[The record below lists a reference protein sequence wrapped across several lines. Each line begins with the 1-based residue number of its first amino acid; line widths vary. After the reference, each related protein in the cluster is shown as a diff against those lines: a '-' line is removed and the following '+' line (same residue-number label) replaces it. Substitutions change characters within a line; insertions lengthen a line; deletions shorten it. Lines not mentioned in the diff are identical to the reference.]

1 VAGESFSP
9 PTGPGPELTGM
20 GSHHPAEYFLES
32 ILTPDAVLVDG
43 PAYVGPDGRS
53 VMPSYP
59 DLTLRQLADLVAYLK
74 SLSAGGSAEVLAATP
89 PVPAKDLPAPPTDAA
104 LVYQVQVYDVLPGRL
119 ADLEAWFRDEGAR
132 GYLAHE
138 GLVHVDTWV
147 DTTRDGPSLITVLGF
162 RDFTTLRRFVDD
174 PSADPLGRKFDE
186 FIGPHEHLVLR
197 RPPLYRVATLS
208 AP

>member
-1 VAGESFSP
+1 MAGESFAP
-9 PTGPGPELTGM
+9 PTGPGSELTGM

-43 PAYVGPDGRS
+43 PEYVGPDGRS

-59 DLTLRQLADLVAYLK
+59 DLTLRQ
-74 SLSAGGSAEVLAATP
+74 
-89 PVPAKDLPAPPTDAA
+89 
-104 LVYQVQVYDVLPGRL
+104 L

-147 DTTRDGPSLITVLGF
+147 DATRDEPSLITVLGF
-162 RDFTTLRRFVDD
+162 RDFTTLRRFLDD
-174 PSADPLGRKFDE
+174 PSADPLGRKFDD
-186 FIGPHEHLVLR
+186 FIGTHEHLVLR